1 MSTRDDERKILSRG
15 AAGIRKKMSS
25 GAAWRTCVRQW
36 MSTRKNIRRARESL
50 VRGKEMA
57 GRETDFGFSQPIA
70 CSKEKKDFLF
80 FIFFYR

>member
-1 MSTRDDERKILSRG
+1 
-15 AAGIRKKMSS
+15 
-25 GAAWRTCVRQW
+25 